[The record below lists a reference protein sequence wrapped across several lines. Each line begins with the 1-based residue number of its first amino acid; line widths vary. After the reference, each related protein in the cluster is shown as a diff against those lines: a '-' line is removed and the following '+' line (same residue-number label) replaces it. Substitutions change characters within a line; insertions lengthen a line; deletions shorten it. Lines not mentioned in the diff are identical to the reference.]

1 LGNVITF
8 FTSCGDVFVTPKKF
22 MYSWCDVNL
31 EGVEDD
37 DIVNEKVFLSKFVF
51 HHFHSSF
58 FDFN

>member
-1 LGNVITF
+1 M
-8 FTSCGDVFVTPKKF
+8 TPKKF